1 MAERARLRNIRCR
14 ANQRVH
20 GNMRPERAARNSV

>member
-1 MAERARLRNIRCR
+1 MAEPARLRNIRCR

-20 GNMRPERAARNSV
+20 SKHAAETRGA